1 MASRFQGEEKEKELK
16 TSLWPNS
23 KPSSMVLTKSNT
35 TTGIK
40 KIEITELLHRNSISK
55 RIATIN
61 IVHVKTNRQT
71 VKRKNTQHQ
80 QQQTNK

>member
-23 KPSSMVLTKSNT
+23 KPSGTVLTKSNT

-40 KIEITELLHRNSISK
+40 KIEIS
-55 RIATIN
+55 
-61 IVHVKTNRQT
+61 
-71 VKRKNTQHQ
+71 
-80 QQQTNK
+80 